1 MSRTTSFGFLASR
14 QNLEKTNDPIPRKH
28 PDRGNDRQT
37 LICRT
42 RRTTAAGPINIVNER
57 LA

>member
-1 MSRTTSFGFLASR
+1 MSFGFLASR

-28 PDRGNDRQT
+28 PDRGKDRQT